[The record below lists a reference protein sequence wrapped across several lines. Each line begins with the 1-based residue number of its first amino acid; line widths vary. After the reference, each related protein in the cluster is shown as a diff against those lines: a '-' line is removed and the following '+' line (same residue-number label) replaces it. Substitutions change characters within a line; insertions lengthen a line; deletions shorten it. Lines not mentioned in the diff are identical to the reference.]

1 MRTLQTRMAPRSF
14 LIFLVRMSK
23 PFPRSNNSNEKGM
36 IRAGRIG
43 VRKPLCFLPKPS
55 VIYQMMFDQD
65 TLKHRRRKLRSKTAE
80 LLINDPAQLLISI
93 RELAYAHQLS
103 EDIKNALKL
112 YQQALSIRVSLMA
125 DQPNPSQ
132 DDVDGLI
139 ADFHAVGLIHRM
151 EDRLEE
157 AQKYYQR
164 ALDLTKKTYGEKS
177 LKYATRLNYL
187 SGLYNA
193 WKRYDEAERLIV
205 LSLDIYRELLGR
217 HLYTSLCML
226 GLALILRSQG
236 KIEEAE
242 RVFNEAEGISN
253 ARGLQA
259 FLENAWDQAGSL
271 NLLCQLYFRQ
281 KKYEEAEVLFRHT
294 LLLEAGDLWPDHPT
308 VGEGLQTLGELY
320 LAQRLDKQA
329 LHIFARAYGIFD
341 RTLPENHPKFTKTA
355 QALARL
361 SRQFGD
367 FDQSERLLKQVVLIK
382 VNAQPYDERSHKL
395 ALDEYSSL
403 VKEAGKEGDPEYV
416 QILSQLGLSKKV
428 APLK

>member
-1 MRTLQTRMAPRSF
+1 
-14 LIFLVRMSK
+14 
-23 PFPRSNNSNEKGM
+23 
-36 IRAGRIG
+36 
-43 VRKPLCFLPKPS
+43 
-55 VIYQMMFDQD
+55 MMFDSE
-65 TLKHRRRKLRSKTAE
+65 TLKHRRRKLRSKTDE

-112 YQQALSIRVSLMA
+112 YQQALTIRLSLVA
-125 DQPNPSQ
+125 EQDTPSKE
-132 DDVDGLI
+132 DIDALI
-139 ADFHAVGLIHRM
+139 ADFHAVGLIFRM
-151 EDRLEE
+151 QQQFDE
-157 AQKYYQR
+157 AQRYYKH

-193 WKRYDEAERLIV
+193 WKKYDEAERLIV
-205 LSLDIYRELLGR
+205 LSLEIYTQILGR
-217 HLYTSLCML
+217 QHLYTSLCML
-226 GLALILRSQG
+226 GLALVLRSQG
-236 KIEEAE
+236 KVEESERIFKEAE
-242 RVFNEAEGISN
+242 TISL
-253 ARGLQA
+253 ALGLQA
-259 FLENAWDQAGSL
+259 SLENAWDQAGSL
-271 NLLCQLYFRQ
+271 NLMCQLYFRQ
-281 KKYEEAEVLFRHT
+281 HRYEEAEVLFRHT

-341 RTLPENHPKFTKTA
+341 RTLPEHHPKFTKTA

-395 ALDEYSSL
+395 AFDEYCSL
-403 VKEAGKEGDPEYV
+403 LKESGKDGDPEYV
-416 QILSQLGLSKKV
+416 QILSQLSLSKKV
-428 APLK
+428 APLN